1 MSTVIVR
8 GLGEISIPNAKAM
21 ELRDKWEKNLL
32 KGTKI
37 SAGNASFSGD
47 DIRSF
52 KIGDEGVSDEQ
63 HEFDMGNPIEKKK
76 VDEFDTEYSEWKT
89 KNSKKYNGEWLQYH
103 FLEEKGAIRMGI
115 VRPLDVTINVKKYE
129 ELQKLFAS
137 RSSLLYFKAKSSDS
151 DFDRKCQV
159 ALSEMKKAVLSK
171 LSSRYVS
178 TKPND
183 TDTAK
188 SSGIK
193 QPEST
198 SDDKKVIVISTPT
211 KIYPEIPVIDAIK
224 TIKPI
229 EGTPDEIAS
238 LAKKFDEQFTGEGES
253 EQTEIPF

>member
-1 MSTVIVR
+1 MLIAFWVVC
-8 GLGEISIPNAKAM
+8 
-21 ELRDKWEKNLL
+21 
-32 KGTKI
+32 KI
-37 SAGNASFSGD
+37 ES
-47 DIRSF
+47 
-52 KIGDEGVSDEQ
+52 
-63 HEFDMGNPIEKKK
+63 
-76 VDEFDTEYSEWKT
+76 
-89 KNSKKYNGEWLQYH
+89 
-103 FLEEKGAIRMGI
+103 
-115 VRPLDVTINVKKYE
+115 
-129 ELQKLFAS
+129 
-137 RSSLLYFKAKSSDS
+137 SSLLYFKAKSSDP
-151 DFDRKCQV
+151 DFDMKCQV